1 MHFIARYVICFT
13 IFFSCNFAYSQK
25 SSISCPLAPKTA
37 AIDGGTIS
45 YLEGGKGEPILL
57 LHGLFAQKEQWM
69 EVGCALAIEG
79 FDVIIPDLPGYGASS
94 GYAISTY
101 ALESQV
107 KILHHFMKQISSRNF
122 HIAGSSMGGA
132 IAVLFTDEFPNEIKS
147 LAFIG
152 APMGIIGWS
161 PQVRYAIFDGVNPF
175 IPINKEQFDL
185 EMSLLFL
192 KPPIIDEAVKLKLI
206 KEYVLN
212 NRHYQQTWD
221 IVNFY
226 GTSLDRLP
234 AQSVRTIIFWGE
246 HDGIFNISGIEPL
259 KKYFPNSKVYKFS
272 NAAHLLMLEQPNKV
286 VDIYS
291 NFLKY

>member
-1 MHFIARYVICFT
+1 MHFLAKYVIYLT

-25 SSISCPLAPKTA
+25 SSIFCPLAPKTA
-37 AIDGGTIS
+37 AIDGGIIS

-69 EVGCALAIEG
+69 EVGCALAIKG
-79 FDVIIPDLPGYGASS
+79 FDVVIPDLPGYGLSS

-107 KILHHFMKQISSRNF
+107 KILQHFMKKISGRNF
-122 HIAGSSMGGA
+122 PIAGSSMGGT
-132 IAVLFTDEFPNEIKS
+132 IAALYADEFPNEIKS

-152 APMGIIGWS
+152 APMGIVGWS
-161 PQVRYAIFDGVNPF
+161 PQIRHAIFEGVNPF
-175 IPINKEQFDL
+175 IPINKEQLDL

-192 KPPIIDEAVKLKLI
+192 KTPIIDEAVKLKLI
-206 KEYVLN
+206 KEYVIN

-226 GTSLDRLP
+226 GTSLNRLP

-246 HDGIFNISGIEPL
+246 HDGIFNISGIELL
-259 KKYFPNSKVYKFS
+259 KKHFPYSQTYKFS
-272 NAAHLLMLEQPNKV
+272 NAAHLLMLEQPSMV

-291 NFLKY
+291 NFLKH